1 MTSSFTI
8 VLAEPH
14 PLARRALAL
23 LLEDDPR
30 LDVLAFGELPDA
42 LRAVAR
48 SQAPVLLVSRR
59 LLARDGSGMLL
70 PGPLPPGTRTIVLGL
85 EDNPAYAAEAR
96 RVGAAAYVVKDRADV
111 ELPPAI
117 HAALTSARIT
127 NLPLSA

>member
-1 MTSSFTI
+1 MTFPI

-30 LDVLAFGELPDA
+30 LEILAVGDLPEA

-48 SQAPVLLVSRR
+48 RQAPVLLVSRR
-59 LLARDGSGMLL
+59 LLERDRTGLLL

-85 EDNPAYAAEAR
+85 EDNPAYAVEAR
-96 RVGAAAYVVKDRADV
+96 RAGASAYIVKDRADSD
-111 ELPPAI
+111 LPAAI
-117 HAALTSARIT
+117 AAALCQHPVTASWR
-127 NLPLSA
+127 LSA